1 MGSRESTGRQGLL
14 VPHRLEGAG
23 RGLPRGRHVDVRC
36 RSGPP
41 GGTEH
46 RRPRRAAQH
55 AGPDARSVTAAR
67 EVPAVRLAAA
77 RHRGAGQPAR
87 RRQGSCRDD
96 RLGRHARGRWGQGA
110 RRGAQ
115 GLSAALRDPGQA
127 AGISPVPASAGRLLT
142 PPSPARVR
150 RLPAMDGRAGRG
162 AGGRGTSTS
171 LGTNSRRPAT
181 GRRARRFVVGR
192 HCSQRLTRCPD
203 RGGPDRHDGTE
214 VEVQLSPTA
223 ALGPDGGSN
232 LVADLQPARREIPVS
247 CGWDFHT

>member
-127 AGISPVPASAGRLLT
+127 AGISPVPRQRRPTVDAAVPSPSS
-142 PPSPARVR
+142 PPSGDGWASRSR
-150 RLPAMDGRAGRG
+150 RRRKGNQHVPGNQQSAPCNRTPSPSLR
-162 AGGRGTSTS
+162 RGTPLQSTAHP
-171 LGTNSRRPAT
+171 LP
-181 GRRARRFVVGR
+181 
-192 HCSQRLTRCPD
+192 
-203 RGGPDRHDGTE
+203 
-214 VEVQLSPTA
+214 
-223 ALGPDGGSN
+223 
-232 LVADLQPARREIPVS
+232 
-247 CGWDFHT
+247 